1 MSSEERSELSRKISD
16 LTSQASRIQSET
28 IRELSKEIS
37 SINTNLDSLAVKFK
51 NLRSK
56 GYVYGAVTEK
66 ALQDFKERWMQRKR
80 DVEDQLNSISREL
93 RYKYDDVE
101 REIRDLRD
109 LFERDYSDAESRY
122 SYVEE
127 TVNSFKTYVD
137 SEEDRLE
144 ALYEDIEHGLEK
156 IKKELEE
163 IEWAFNELGKSSV
176 KLLQGEELIFAC
188 KGQHLEDRKKQGPKG
203 TIFLTS
209 NRFLF
214 EQNEDIVVSR
224 TLIFFTKKE
233 HVQKI
238 IIDKPIGALGSIKDT
253 EQGWLF
259 KAELLDVSFCDGKTG
274 DMLFK
279 LDKDSTMIK
288 ELIRR
293 IVEGHIDTERIGSN
307 TGSCS
312 VDDELLRRAKERAL
326 GIENYPAPS
335 KIPEDETLNRL
346 KKYTPVMSAITDR
359 NSEGGEGRDNSSPS
373 AQETNI
379 SYPAVEKFAPKE
391 IRCPGCG
398 ANYDKPLLKGMT
410 SDDCPYCST
419 TIRF

>member
-1 MSSEERSELSRKISD
+1 MSSEERDQLSRKISD
-16 LTSQASRIQSET
+16 LASQASHIQSET
-28 IRELSKEIS
+28 MRELSQDIS
-37 SINTNLDSLAVKFK
+37 SINTNLDSLAVKFR

-56 GYVYGAVTEK
+56 GYVYGAVSERQ
-66 ALQDFKERWMQRKR
+66 LQDFKERWTERKR
-80 DVEDQLNSISREL
+80 NVEEQLNSISREL

-109 LFERDYSDAESRY
+109 LFESDYRDAESRY
-122 SYVEE
+122 SYVEQ
-127 TVNSFKTYVD
+127 TVNNFKRYVEA
-137 SEEDRLE
+137 EEDRIE
-144 ALYEDIEHGLEK
+144 ALYKDIEQGIEK
-156 IKKELEE
+156 IKKELDE
-163 IEWAFNELGKSSV
+163 IEWAFNELAKSSV
-176 KLLQGEELIFAC
+176 KLHQGEELIFAC

-238 IIDKPIGALGSIKDT
+238 VIDKPIGALGSIKDT

-259 KAELLDVSFCDGKTG
+259 KAELLDVSFRDQAG

-293 IVEGHIDTERIGSN
+293 IVEGHIDTERIGSGS
-307 TGSCS
+307 TGAGA
-312 VDDELLRRAKERAL
+312 VKE
-326 GIENYPAPS
+326 
-335 KIPEDETLNRL
+335 TV
-346 KKYTPVMSAITDR
+346 TPVA
-359 NSEGGEGRDNSSPS
+359 
-373 AQETNI
+373 
-379 SYPAVEKFAPKE
+379 PAVPTNNQIAESQPPVQQVERLAPRE

-398 ANYDKPLLKGMT
+398 AVYDKPLLKGMT
-410 SDDCPYCST
+410 SDECPYCST

>member
-1 MSSEERSELSRKISD
+1 MSSEERDQLSRKISD

-28 IRELSKEIS
+28 IRELSQEIS
-37 SINTNLDSLAVKFK
+37 SINMNLDALAGKFK
-51 NLRSK
+51 TLRSK

-66 ALQDFKERWMQRKR
+66 QLQDFKERWTERKR
-80 DVEDQLNSISREL
+80 NVEEQLNSISREL

-109 LFERDYSDAESRY
+109 LFDSDYRDAESRY
-122 SYVEE
+122 SYVEQ
-127 TVNSFKTYVD
+127 TVNNFSRYVD
-137 SEEDRLE
+137 AEEDRLE
-144 ALYEDIEHGLEK
+144 ALYEDIEQGLEK

-163 IEWAFNELGKSSV
+163 IEWAFNELTKSSV
-176 KLLQGEELIFAC
+176 KLHQGEELIFAC

-238 IIDKPIGALGSIKDT
+238 IIDKPIGSLASIKDT

-259 KAELLDVSFCDGKTG
+259 KAELLDVSFRDRAG

-293 IVEGHIDTERIGSN
+293 IVEGHIDTERIGS
-307 TGSCS
+307 GSAGAGTS
-312 VDDELLRRAKERAL
+312 AGTVPPVVPAAPPPVQADAPPPVQQVERL
-326 GIENYPAPS
+326 AP
-335 KIPEDETLNRL
+335 R
-346 KKYTPVMSAITDR
+346 
-359 NSEGGEGRDNSSPS
+359 
-373 AQETNI
+373 
-379 SYPAVEKFAPKE
+379 E

-398 ANYDKPLLKGMT
+398 AVYDKPLLKGMT
-410 SDDCPYCST
+410 SDECPYCST

>member
-1 MSSEERSELSRKISD
+1 MSSEERYELSRKISD
-16 LTSQASRIQSET
+16 LTSQASSIQSET
-28 IRELSKEIS
+28 MKELSQDIS
-37 SINTNLDSLAVKFK
+37 SINTNLDSLAVKFR

-56 GYVYGAVTEK
+56 GYVYGAVSEK
-66 ALQDFKERWMQRKR
+66 QLQDFKERWTERKR
-80 DVEDQLNSISREL
+80 NVEEQLNSISREL

-101 REIRDLRD
+101 REIRDLRN
-109 LFERDYSDAESRY
+109 LFDSDYRDAESRY
-122 SYVEE
+122 SYVEQ
-127 TVNSFKTYVD
+127 TVENFRRYVD
-137 SEEDRLE
+137 AEEDRLE
-144 ALYEDIEHGLEK
+144 ALYKDIEDGLEK
-156 IKKELEE
+156 IKKELDE
-163 IEWAFNELGKSSV
+163 IEWAFNELAKSSV
-176 KLLQGEELIFAC
+176 KLHQGEELIFAC

-253 EQGWLF
+253 EQGWIF
-259 KAELLDVSFCDGKTG
+259 KAELLDVSFRDGKTG

-293 IVEGHIDTERIGSN
+293 IVEGHIDTERIGS
-307 TGSCS
+307 GSAGAGIAPEPVRTAAPAAPVNNQVS
-312 VDDELLRRAKERAL
+312 APPPVQATAPPPVQQVERL
-326 GIENYPAPS
+326 AP
-335 KIPEDETLNRL
+335 R
-346 KKYTPVMSAITDR
+346 
-359 NSEGGEGRDNSSPS
+359 
-373 AQETNI
+373 
-379 SYPAVEKFAPKE
+379 E

-410 SDDCPYCST
+410 SDECPYCST

>member
-1 MSSEERSELSRKISD
+1 MSSEERDQLSRKISD

-28 IRELSKEIS
+28 LRELSQDIS
-37 SINTNLDSLAVKFK
+37 SINTNLDSLAAKFR

-56 GYVYGAVTEK
+56 GYVYGAVSEK
-66 ALQDFKERWMQRKR
+66 QLQDFKERWTERKR
-80 DVEDQLNSISREL
+80 NVEEQLNSISREL

-109 LFERDYSDAESRY
+109 LFDSNYRDAESRY
-122 SYVEE
+122 SFVEQ
-127 TVNSFKTYVD
+127 TVNNFSRYVD
-137 SEEDRLE
+137 AEEDRVE
-144 ALYEDIEHGLEK
+144 ALYKDIEQGIEK
-156 IKKELEE
+156 IKKELDE
-163 IEWAFNELGKSSV
+163 IEWAFNELAKSSV
-176 KLLQGEELIFAC
+176 KLHQGEELIFAC

-238 IIDKPIGALGSIKDT
+238 VIDKPIGALGSIKDT

-259 KAELLDVSFCDGKTG
+259 KAELLDVSFRDQAG

-293 IVEGHIDTERIGSN
+293 IVEGHIDTERIGS
-307 TGSCS
+307 GS
-312 VDDELLRRAKERAL
+312 VGAGVVKET
-326 GIENYPAPS
+326 I
-335 KIPEDETLNRL
+335 
-346 KKYTPVMSAITDR
+346 TPVAPAAPALVQTTD
-359 NSEGGEGRDNSSPS
+359 PPPV
-373 AQETNI
+373 QQ
-379 SYPAVEKFAPKE
+379 VERLAPRE

-410 SDDCPYCST
+410 SDECPYCST

>member
-1 MSSEERSELSRKISD
+1 MSSEERDQLSRKISD
-16 LTSQASRIQSET
+16 LTSQASRIHSET

-37 SINTNLDSLAVKFK
+37 SINTNLDSLAGKFK

-66 ALQDFKERWMQRKR
+66 QLQDFKERWRERKR
-80 DVEDQLNSISREL
+80 DIEEQLQSISREL

-127 TVNSFKTYVD
+127 MVHSFKTYVD
-137 SEEDRLE
+137 AEEDRLE
-144 ALYEDIEHGLEK
+144 ALYKDIEHGLEK

-176 KLLQGEELIFAC
+176 KLHQGEDLIFAC
-188 KGQHLEDRKKQGPKG
+188 KGQHLEDRKKNGPKG

-238 IIDKPIGALGSIKDT
+238 IIDKPIGALASIKDT

-259 KAELLDVSFCDGKTG
+259 KAELLDVSFRDGKTG

-288 ELIRR
+288 ELISR

-312 VDDELLRRAKERAL
+312 VSDVPARNEYSSHTPDELLQRTKEM
-326 GIENYPAPS
+326 
-335 KIPEDETLNRL
+335 PEDENL
-346 KKYTPVMSAITDR
+346 KKMRRFTPGM
-359 NSEGGEGRDNSSPS
+359 NELLEEKERDSSPS
-373 AQETNI
+373 AEAANVTPPVQ
-379 SYPAVEKFAPKE
+379 PAERLEPKE

-398 ANYDKPLLKGMT
+398 AIYDKPLLKGIT
-410 SDDCPYCST
+410 SDECTYCST
-419 TIRF
+419 TIKF